1 MVDSLRSRVSPEA
14 RIVTLCCMHDPTS
27 VMAEIDTCARLVK
40 DWGRVVELAQ
50 RHRVAAVI
58 LPQFEDLADR
68 GAVQSDVVE
77 EIRGAAFSD
86 IAVTARLRVALKEIL
101 SALGESSVDVIVLKG
116 AALSS
121 LIYDDQSVRPSDD
134 IDLLCKEDSYE
145 RVWDILVKLGYE
157 TDDSPS
163 LPHRHSQEE
172 TYFERHFYHPDGF
185 VHVELHVD
193 DSIKTGVRPQLA
205 ASQWTR
211 VRSIQIDGS
220 PALMLG
226 LEDQVVML
234 SVHLHRHGFNR
245 LMWFKDIDLLLRRYG
260 DDLDW
265 EMVLDLARRESVG
278 PSLWYTFRFLREM
291 LDTPVPEEAMS
302 ALKPG
307 RLVLWT
313 YNAIWPEAGVL
324 DLRGRPK
331 RRALQFSIHESWR
344 GTIPSLLLMG
354 RRREKIGI
362 LLRRLLRFR
371 GPDRA

>member
-1 MVDSLRSRVSPEA
+1 MKLGAVNSKARIRFEESEVGVLATVNHDGSPHLVPITFALAGDMLVTGVDHKPKSTLSLKRLANIRHNRRVSVLVQHYAPDWSALWWA
-14 RIVTLCCMHDPTS
+14 RADGTATLIEP
-27 VMAEIDTCARLVK
+27 K
-40 DWGRVVELAQ
+40 DR

-58 LPQFEDLADR
+58 LPYLEDLADR
-68 GAVQSDVVE
+68 GAVQKEVAA
-77 EIRGAAFSD
+77 EIRRAAFSD

-101 SALGESSVDVIVLKG
+101 SALHESSVDVIVLKG

-145 RVWDILVKLGYE
+145 RVWEILVKLGYE

-193 DSIKTGVRPQLA
+193 ESIKTGVRPQLA

-245 LMWFKDIDLLLRRYG
+245 LMWFKDIDLLIRRYA
-260 DDLDW
+260 DELDW
-265 EMVLDLARRESVG
+265 GMVTGDAK
-278 PSLWYTFRFLREM
+278 
-291 LDTPVPEEAMS
+291 A
-302 ALKPG
+302 
-307 RLVLWT
+307 
-313 YNAIWPEAGVL
+313 
-324 DLRGRPK
+324 
-331 RRALQFSIHESWR
+331 
-344 GTIPSLLLMG
+344 
-354 RRREKIGI
+354 
-362 LLRRLLRFR
+362 
-371 GPDRA
+371 